1 MEIAIVLVVAAVLVV
16 AFFLLKKKGPSETAA
31 PRELHEAAP
40 ARPVAEPTR
49 EKAPREKAAPVE
61 AEPVRR
67 APSARPPAGSP
78 QPPPVA
84 VPAAPIAVEEEY
96 EAPEEKQ
103 PSTAQ
108 VESLELRSAVDVQ
121 SMRRGLAKSRSACD
135 PTVIVCTRVVIV
147 VVVRG
152 QPVSGGQQPGDGG
165 FAGPLATSDP

>member
-16 AFFLLKKKGPSETAA
+16 AFILLKKKGPSETAA

-49 EKAPREKAAPVE
+49 EKAPRENAAPVE

-84 VPAAPIAVEEEY
+84 APATPIAVEEEY
-96 EAPEEKQ
+96 EAPEEQQ

-108 VESLELRSAVDVQ
+108 VGYSHSRPVRWNAVGGRPRWATPQTATPLV
-121 SMRRGLAKSRSACD
+121 MTAARK
-135 PTVIVCTRVVIV
+135 
-147 VVVRG
+147 
-152 QPVSGGQQPGDGG
+152 VSPLDRISSTTDTGT
-165 FAGPLATSDP
+165 GP